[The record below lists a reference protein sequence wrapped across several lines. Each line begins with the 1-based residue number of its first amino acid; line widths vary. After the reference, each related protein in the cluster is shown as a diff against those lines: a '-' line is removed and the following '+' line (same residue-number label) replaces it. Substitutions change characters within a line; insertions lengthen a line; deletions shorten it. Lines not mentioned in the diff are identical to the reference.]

1 MAIYLGI
8 LYSFFHRL
16 PFGTDTI
23 GLQENLF
30 V

>member
-1 MAIYLGI
+1 MAICLGA

-23 GLQENLF
+23 GLQM
-30 V
+30 